1 LLQEAT
7 VSYLVERF
15 SEAVGGYVLST
26 YVLEHDIP
34 VLNLILNVVVVN
46 INMFGALVVALA

>member
-1 LLQEAT
+1 VQEAT
-7 VSYLVERF
+7 VSHLVERF
-15 SEAVGGYVLST
+15 SEAVSSHVLGT

-34 VLNLILNVVVVN
+34 VFDPILNVVVVN